1 MKKISQ
7 KILLIFTIAL
17 VLFNF
22 PVLST
27 FNQPLLVGGIPQT
40 ILYIFVVWLLV
51 IVALWSV
58 FRKRKTN

>member
-1 MKKISQ
+1 MKKVSQ
-7 KILLIFTIAL
+7 KILLTFAIAI

-22 PVLST
+22 PVLSI
-27 FNQPLLVGGIPQT
+27 FNQPLLVGGVPQI

-58 FRKRKTN
+58 FRKKKTN